1 MVCILKLYLSRVKLT
16 DKLGQNVEMTYYM
29 NVPIK
34 VEQVIQIVDSTET
47 IAGPTFVHVCLQG
60 MTDSFVTK
68 TVVQGLIKKAT
79 LYTRP
84 DSCMEV

>member
-1 MVCILKLYLSRVKLT
+1 
-16 DKLGQNVEMTYYM
+16 MTYYM

-47 IAGPTFVHVCLQG
+47 LAGPTFVHVRLQG

-79 LYTRP
+79 F
-84 DSCMEV
+84 

>member
-1 MVCILKLYLSRVKLT
+1 MKLT
-16 DKLGQNVEMTYYM
+16 DKLEQNVEMTYYM

-47 IAGPTFVHVCLQG
+47 IAGPTFVHVRLQG

-79 LYTRP
+79 F
-84 DSCMEV
+84 

>member
-1 MVCILKLYLSRVKLT
+1 MVYILKLNRSSASFRQLT

-47 IAGPTFVHVCLQG
+47 IAGPTFVHVRLQG

-68 TVVQGLIKKAT
+68 TVVQGLIEKAT
-79 LYTRP
+79 F
-84 DSCMEV
+84 